1 MHQIIRNVELRYW
14 KSDSEEWWSMGK
26 EPMVSFPWADD
37 IINTIAV
44 NIGIM
49 SVVHVA
55 PVGEGLPS
63 FAVEVSVS
71 EWWSDVMILLV
82 VTDHIFGLF
91 MSGIIPE
98 VGVSSDSTL
107 APVGTV
113 IDGWA
118 PWVASGESRP
128 MSALSI
134 VTGDI
139 FLAITVDVSPC
150 DPWALMAAPFVEIWL
165 IFVVEST
172 VSSGV
177 GDPMFS
183 VGFTTGHVSFA
194 ITIDVNELS
203 VSSGISAPSPWDFFE
218 IYFWPGTIRW
228 NQGPALSIRFATDH
242 LDCTV
247 TC

>member
-1 MHQIIRNVELRYW
+1 
-14 KSDSEEWWSMGK
+14 MGK
-26 EPMVSFPWADD
+26 EPVVSRLWADKIIDTVSID
-37 IINTIAV
+37 ISV
-44 NIGIM
+44 L

-55 PVGEGLPS
+55 PVLDGRPWFWREMT
-63 FAVEVSVS
+63 VS
-71 EWWSDVMILLV
+71 EGWSDEMQLLP
-82 VTDHIFGLF
+82 VTNHIFGLW
-91 MSGIIPE
+91 MSGIILE
-98 VGVSSDSTL
+98 VGVSGDSTL